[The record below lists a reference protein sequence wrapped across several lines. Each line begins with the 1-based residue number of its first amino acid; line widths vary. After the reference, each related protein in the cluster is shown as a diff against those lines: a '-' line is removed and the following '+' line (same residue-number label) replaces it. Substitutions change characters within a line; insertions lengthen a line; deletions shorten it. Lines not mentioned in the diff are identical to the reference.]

1 MQELRRKVMGMKD
14 NLGDEGMRSV
24 INAAADFVAQSMA
37 IQQHVRD
44 EEVDKMVIALD
55 AERAEELASSQR
67 NQAEQEARR
76 VALDAMIASSVE
88 NANQDRKEVQNEPEL
103 KRKAEA
109 ESLASSQEQAPK
121 RAREDVTSAM
131 LNVSLASSQGQ
142 HPQPQH
148 EEDSQMSAAQV
159 DNSQMSAAQVNKSD
173 ETKVD
178 LSASSDS
185 EDEGGAGRASG
196 AATESESDTPAS
208 SRREEGENATIASG
222 VAASRLEEE
231 VKHDLESLRCAVPPT
246 NLLVSI
252 QEHKWVLSTID
263 ETEHEVMLVMA
274 ERTLLLYLRT
284 TQPENLYEPLTKDEV
299 AKLLKA
305 LEVQYFAQVSPERK
319 QVCSRICMHPCS
331 SLFVSLLDGVKVVQF
346 FNECSSIVAG
356 HHGE

>member
-1 MQELRRKVMGMKD
+1 MQELRRKVMAMKD

-44 EEVDKMVIALD
+44 EEVDKMVIALN

-88 NANQDRKEVQNEPEL
+88 NANQDRKEAQNEPEL

-148 EEDSQMSAAQV
+148 EED
-159 DNSQMSAAQVNKSD
+159 SQMSAAQVNKSD

-274 ERTLLLYLRT
+274 ERTLLQHRRGA
-284 TQPENLYEPLTKDEV
+284 QPENMYEPLTKDEV

>member
-1 MQELRRKVMGMKD
+1 MKLLYHQCD
-14 NLGDEGMRSV
+14 HQDR
-24 INAAADFVAQSMA
+24 
-37 IQQHVRD
+37 
-44 EEVDKMVIALD
+44 EEV
-55 AERAEELASSQR
+55 E
-67 NQAEQEARR
+67 
-76 VALDAMIASSVE
+76 
-88 NANQDRKEVQNEPEL
+88 NEPEL

-109 ESLASSQEQAPK
+109 ESLASSQEQSPK

-131 LNVSLASSQGQ
+131 QNVSLASSQGQ

-148 EEDSQMSAAQV
+148 EEDSQMSAALV
-159 DNSQMSAAQVNKSD
+159 GESK
-173 ETKVD
+173 EPHVD
-178 LSASSDS
+178 LSASS

-231 VKHDLESLRCAVPPT
+231 VKHDLESLRCAVPPA
-246 NLLVSI
+246 NLLVDI
-252 QEHKWVLSTID
+252 QDHKWVLSTVD

-284 TQPENLYEPLTKDEV
+284 TQPENLYEPLTKEEV

-356 HHGE
+356 HHG